1 MSLALTLYQCPGHS
15 STGNSAS
22 YGRDALMQWTMQEAS
37 ALETEQSLRREMSHL
52 QTLVDAGTSLA
63 SRDDSAMG
71 ALQKSFSELMQER
84 EQQVRPALTQWPCA
98 AVFCPCAIAATSP
111 RIPFKRYCITV

>member
-1 MSLALTLYQCPGHS
+1 
-15 STGNSAS
+15 
-22 YGRDALMQWTMQEAS
+22 MQEAF
-37 ALETEQSLRREMSHL
+37 ALETEQSLRRENSHL

-84 EQQVRPALTQWPCA
+84 EQQVHLTMFNGHWPWHVRQRVA
-98 AVFCPCAIAATSP
+98 QSADTVISSSSITSGLLH
-111 RIPFKRYCITV
+111 IIV

>member
-1 MSLALTLYQCPGHS
+1 M
-15 STGNSAS
+15 
-22 YGRDALMQWTMQEAS
+22 
-37 ALETEQSLRREMSHL
+37 LETEQFLRRENSHL

-84 EQQVRPALTQWPCA
+84 EQQVQLTHTQWPCA
-98 AVFCPCAIAATSP
+98 AVFCPIAIAITSSP
-111 RIPFKRYCITV
+111 DTCREVQHMNPVQCMPL

>member
-1 MSLALTLYQCPGHS
+1 
-15 STGNSAS
+15 
-22 YGRDALMQWTMQEAS
+22 MQEAS
-37 ALETEQSLRREMSHL
+37 ALETEQSLRRENSHL

-84 EQQVRPALTQWPCA
+84 EQQVHLAFTQWPCHVYSSIMQSYA
-98 AVFCPCAIAATSP
+98 AYGWYYLAATAITSSP
-111 RIPFKRYCITV
+111 GIV